1 MMGYEGEY
9 LLNVTVQREL
19 AESKWKAVKSTI
31 DGVCATMGNDVLY
44 CRSAP
49 KRGPREYEVQQ
60 RQILR

>member
-31 DGVCATMGNDVLY
+31 DGVCATMGNDV
-44 CRSAP
+44 STVGVP
-49 KRGPREYEVQQ
+49 QSEG
-60 RQILR
+60 

>member
-31 DGVCATMGNDVLY
+31 DGVCATMGNDVSTVGVPQSEGQGSMR
-44 CRSAP
+44 CSRGRS
-49 KRGPREYEVQQ
+49 
-60 RQILR
+60 